1 MSVRFPPA
9 FCPTNR
15 AEPGGSAG
23 GEVSVT
29 WKTIRDWP
37 PSDRPRER
45 LLAADHDGLTDA
57 ELLAVLLRTGT
68 RDYSALV
75 LGHRLLSEFGS
86 MRGVLDAPTRTLLDG
101 EGLGP
106 TKVASLKAIL
116 PITARYAACGLMQRC
131 GFSGSQ
137 DAALFL
143 RAEFAG
149 LEREVFACLFLDTRH
164 RLLKFEKLFLGSVD
178 RANVY
183 PREIIKRALYCNAA
197 AVIFAHNHPSGI
209 AEPSAADVE
218 LTERL
223 VSILK
228 ELDVRV
234 LDHLVVGEDRT
245 VSMAERGLM

>member
-1 MSVRFPPA
+1 MRFVPRHCRGNFVERDGLA
-9 FCPTNR
+9 V
-15 AEPGGSAG
+15 GGDG
-23 GEVSVT
+23 VS

-37 PSDRPRER
+37 PSERPRER
-45 LLAADHDGLTDA
+45 LLAAEHDGLTDA

-68 RDYSALV
+68 RDYSALA
-75 LGHRLLSEFGS
+75 LGHRLLAQYGS
-86 MRGVLDAPTRTLLDG
+86 MRGLLDAPTPTLLNG

-116 PITARYAACGLMQRC
+116 PITARYAASGLAQRRA
-131 GFSGSQ
+131 FAGSE

-143 RAEFAG
+143 TAEFGG

-164 RLLKFEKLFLGSVD
+164 RLLRFEKLFLGSVD

-183 PREIIKRALYCNAA
+183 PREVVKRAMYCNAA

-209 AEPSAADVE
+209 AEPSMADIE

-223 VSILK
+223 VSILT

-234 LDHLVVGEDRT
+234 LDHLVVGAERT
-245 VSMAERGLM
+245 VSMAERGLV

>member
-1 MSVRFPPA
+1 MPLQGNSVEQYTVA
-9 FCPTNR
+9 T
-15 AEPGGSAG
+15 GGDG
-23 GEVSVT
+23 VS

-37 PSDRPRER
+37 PSERPRER
-45 LLAADHDGLTDA
+45 LLAAEHEGLTDA

-68 RDYSALV
+68 RDYSALA
-75 LGHRLLSEFGS
+75 LGHRLLTQYGS
-86 MRGVLDAPTRTLLDG
+86 MRGVLDAPTRSLLND

-106 TKVASLKAIL
+106 TKVATMKAVL
-116 PITARYAACGLMQRC
+116 PVTARYAACGLKQRRA
-131 GFSGSQ
+131 FAGSQ
-137 DAALFL
+137 DAVLFL
-143 RAEFAG
+143 TSEFGG

-164 RLLKFEKLFLGSVD
+164 RLLRFEKLFLGSVD

-183 PREIIKRALYCNAA
+183 PREIVKRALYCNAA

-209 AEPSAADVE
+209 AEPSVADIE

-234 LDHLVVGEDRT
+234 LDHLVVGAERT
-245 VSMAERGLM
+245 VSMAERGLL

>member
-1 MSVRFPPA
+1 MK
-9 FCPTNR
+9 
-15 AEPGGSAG
+15 
-23 GEVSVT
+23 

-37 PSDRPRER
+37 LSERPRER
-45 LLAADHDGLTDA
+45 LLAAEHERLSDG

-68 RDYSALV
+68 RDFSALT
-75 LGHRLLSEFGS
+75 LGQRLLSRYGS
-86 MRGVLDAPTRTLLDG
+86 MRGVLDASTAVLLDD

-106 TKVASLKAIL
+106 SKVASLKAVL
-116 PITARYAACGLMQRC
+116 PITGRYAACALAQGRV
-131 GFSGSQ
+131 FAGSE
-137 DAALFL
+137 DAVLFL
-143 RAEFAG
+143 TAEFGG

-183 PREIIKRALYCNAA
+183 PREIVKRALRCNAA

-209 AEPSAADVE
+209 AEPSVADIE

-223 VSILK
+223 ASILK

-234 LDHLVVGEDRT
+234 LDHLVVGADRT
-245 VSMAERGLM
+245 VSMADRGLV

>member
-1 MSVRFPPA
+1 M
-9 FCPTNR
+9 N
-15 AEPGGSAG
+15 
-23 GEVSVT
+23 

-37 PSDRPRER
+37 PSERPRER
-45 LLAADHDGLTDA
+45 LLAAEHDGLTDA

-68 RDYSALV
+68 RDYSAMALA
-75 LGHRLLSEFGS
+75 HRLLAQHGS
-86 MRGVLDAPTRTLLDG
+86 MRGVLDAPTRTLLKR

-116 PITARYAACGLMQRC
+116 PITARYAACGLAQRRA
-131 GFSGSQ
+131 FAGSE

-143 RAEFAG
+143 TAKFGG

-183 PREIIKRALYCNAA
+183 PREVVKRALYCNAA

-209 AEPSAADVE
+209 AEPSLSDIE

-223 VSILK
+223 VSILN

-234 LDHLVVGEDRT
+234 LDHLVIGAERT